1 MNHEDRVFTLLIE
14 SNPIPHVDDLDVD
27 EIGGARYLA
36 TLEQRSS
43 EMTQVD
49 TKREDQK
56 EKKTIRPWLVA
67 AAVVMILAGVAVI
80 LMNQSD
86 EAPIAD
92 QPFGPDSA
100 LDVSDAYIEAFNT
113 GDADAV
119 LVLLTSDV
127 ALSEKYTGM
136 SPSFEAMDRG
146 FFEQQLAWN
155 TAQGTTFT
163 SPECEVTEQGPA
175 ASVTVTCQFGWLYAA
190 GQAVDAPPV
199 PTTLTMIVTPEGI
212 SQMAFEY
219 PPNFGVD
226 SFDIWL
232 VANHSA
238 DSEGVEYGDWNSVA
252 EAEAGGKL
260 LGHYVDEWA
269 ASLNAND

>member
-1 MNHEDRVFTLLIE
+1 
-14 SNPIPHVDDLDVD
+14 
-27 EIGGARYLA
+27 
-36 TLEQRSS
+36 
-43 EMTQVD
+43 MTQVD
-49 TKREDQK
+49 TKRKDQQ

-67 AAVVMILAGVAVI
+67 AAVVVILAGVAVI

-136 SPSFEAMDRG
+136 GDGFGVMDRG
-146 FFEQQLAWN
+146 FFEQHLAWS

-163 SPECEVTEQGPA
+163 SPECAVTEEGTGA
-175 ASVTVTCQFGWLYAA
+175 AVTVSCRFGWLYAA
-190 GQAVDAPPV
+190 ERAVDAPPV
-199 PTTLTMIVTPEGI
+199 PTTLTVIVTPEGI
-212 SQMAFEY
+212 SQIAFEY
-219 PPNFGVD
+219 PPVFGVER
-226 SFDIWL
+226 FDNWL
-232 VANHSA
+232 FANHS
-238 DSEGVEYGDWNSVA
+238 DDLEGVEFGDWNSVA
-252 EAEAGGKL
+252 EAEQGGKL
-260 LGHYVDEWA
+260 RAQYVDEWA
-269 ASLNAND
+269 ASLEAND

>member
-1 MNHEDRVFTLLIE
+1 VNLWTKQIRREVEGGWRTIMNDHRRKGWRQLRAVAPMAVMVLVVAACG
-14 SNPIPHVDDLDVD
+14 SSDDEGTPATTVPLPAPMTTTATTEAPSAGAAPVTVD
-27 EIGGARYLA
+27 E
-36 TLEQRSS
+36 
-43 EMTQVD
+43 
-49 TKREDQK
+49 
-56 EKKTIRPWLVA
+56 
-67 AAVVMILAGVAVI
+67 
-80 LMNQSD
+80 
-86 EAPIAD
+86 
-92 QPFGPDSA
+92 A

-113 GDADAV
+113 GDAKAV

-155 TAQGTTFT
+155 TAQGTIFT
-163 SPECEVTEQGPA
+163 SPECAVTEQGPA

-219 PPNFGVD
+219 PPDFGVD

-260 LGHYVDEWA
+260 LGQYVDEWA
-269 ASLNAND
+269 ASLEANN